1 MLFKYVSTQ
10 AAAADDWLPLH
21 FAAQN
26 GHEQVAQA
34 PNRQKHM
41 SFFWKVLGQALNI
54 KR

>member
-1 MLFKYVSTQ
+1 MLFTYFSTK

-34 PNRQKHM
+34 PNR
-41 SFFWKVLGQALNI
+41 
-54 KR
+54 